1 MNEIKVVDLF
11 AGPGGLGEG
20 FARFSPDESP
30 ESRPFRIVFSAE
42 KDPAAVRTLRL
53 RTFFR
58 LCEARGPVPE
68 SYYQYVRGD
77 VEHPFDSSSEDLWKH
92 ACQEAATTELGT
104 EAGDSALRAALKRNL
119 NKGDE
124 WILIGGP
131 PCQAYS
137 LVGRSRNRG
146 IADYAAEK
154 DQRNFLYEHYL
165 DILANHQPAAFVMEN
180 VKGILSS
187 RVGNEQMFPRI
198 LRDLANPGRAAGR
211 GARPRYT
218 IHALTSPTVF
228 EDGDDFTD
236 IDPRNFL
243 IRAEEYGIPQARHRV
258 ILIGIRRGSGLVAPD
273 PLQPVL
279 HRLDASVAL
288 RSIPPLRSGITRRN
302 VTTSEWRAEILQA
315 LKVAASNGLEKGVV
329 RRMQAA
335 FDMDMHT
342 QLNLTQGGRFVP
354 TSRIRIGRSN
364 PEKAFLSQVVN
375 KQCAGY
381 LNHQARNHMPMD
393 LLRYLYASTMAMQD
407 GVSPKAGDYP
417 SALAPYHDN
426 WKSGKFADRFRVQ
439 VPDRPSTTIT
449 SHISKDG
456 HYFIHPESWQCRSLT
471 VREAARLQTF
481 PDDYFFEGPRTSQF
495 VQVGN
500 AVPPLLAKQLA
511 EQIYTTLMAC
521 GRDNRECHPRIF

>member
-1 MNEIKVVDLF
+1 MNKIKVVDLF

-20 FARFSPDESP
+20 FARFSPDGDP
-30 ESRPFRIVFSAE
+30 ESRPFKIVFSAE

-68 SYYQYVRGD
+68 SYYQYVRGER
-77 VEHPFDSSSEDLWKH
+77 EHPYDSSSEGLWKH

-104 EAGDSALRAALKRNL
+104 TAGDNALRAALKRKL
-119 NKGDE
+119 NKGDD

-211 GARPRYT
+211 RARPRYT
-218 IHALTSPTVF
+218 IHALTSSTVF
-228 EDGDDFTD
+228 EDGDDFTN
-236 IDPRNFL
+236 IDPRKFL

-258 ILIGIRRGSGLVAPD
+258 ILVGIRRGSELASPD
-273 PLQPVL
+273 RLQPVFEP
-279 HRLDASVAL
+279 LDASVAL
-288 RSIPPLRSGITRRN
+288 GSMPPLRSGITRR
-302 VTTSEWRAEILQA
+302 TLTADEWRTEILRT
-315 LKVAASNGLEKGVV
+315 LKVAASNGLEKGVMQ
-329 RRMQAA
+329 RMRAA
-335 FDMDMHT
+335 FDMDLYT

-354 TSRIRIGRSN
+354 VSRIKTGRSN
-364 PEKAFLSQVVN
+364 AEKGFLSKVVN

-393 LLRYLYASTMAMQD
+393 LVRYLYAATMAVD
-407 GVSPKAGDYP
+407 TCVSPKACDYP
-417 SALAPYHDN
+417 DALAPNHRN
-426 WKSGKFADRFRVQ
+426 WKTGKFADRFRVQ
-439 VPDRPSTTIT
+439 VSGRPSTTVT

-456 HYFIHPESWQCRSLT
+456 HYFIHPDPVQCRSLT

-481 PDDYFFEGPRTSQF
+481 PDDYFFEGNRTEQY
-495 VQVGN
+495 VQAGN
-500 AVPPLLAKQLA
+500 AVPPFLASA
-511 EQIYTTLMAC
+511 MA
-521 GRDNRECHPRIF
+521 GLIWKSMA